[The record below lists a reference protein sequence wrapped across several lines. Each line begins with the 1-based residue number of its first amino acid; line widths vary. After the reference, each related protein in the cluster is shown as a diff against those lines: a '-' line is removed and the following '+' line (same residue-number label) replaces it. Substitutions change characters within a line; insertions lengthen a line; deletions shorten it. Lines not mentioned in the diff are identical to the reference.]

1 MKEIVLRKTKSG
13 KKTAMPMMVKHI
25 VKNVKVQEQDLSDD
39 FPVTHKAER
48 ELGSLNRKLSPEMIE
63 MLKMQLMAFRG
74 DMQLEMATDLVIFA
88 HDHLAYTTGCPSA
101 DRVLDVCYAWI
112 AHEQG
117 ILKVNFSDYLDDAG
131 V

>member
-1 MKEIVLRKTKSG
+1 MKEIVLRKTKCG

-101 DRVLDVCYAWI
+101 DMVLDVCYSWI

-117 ILKVNFSDYLDDAG
+117 LLKVNFSDYLDDAG

>member
-1 MKEIVLRKTKSG
+1 MALLDI
-13 KKTAMPMMVKHI
+13 I
-25 VKNVKVQEQDLSDD
+25 
-39 FPVTHKAER
+39 VTHWNE
-48 ELGSLNRKLSPEMIE
+48 EWCEGRKFFE

-74 DMQLEMATDLVIFA
+74 DMQQEMATDLVIFA

-101 DRVLDVCYAWI
+101 DMVLDVCYSWI

-117 ILKVNFSDYLDDAG
+117 LLKVNFSDYQDEAG

>member
-1 MKEIVLRKTKSG
+1 MSKRKLLVTQIAKEVR
-13 KKTAMPMMVKHI
+13 
-25 VKNVKVQEQDLSDD
+25 VQNQDLRF
-39 FPVTHKAER
+39 FPVVHKAER
-48 ELGSLNRKLSPEMIE
+48 ELGSLKRKVSPELIE

-74 DMQLEMATDLVIFA
+74 DMQQEMATDLVIFA

-101 DRVLDVCYAWI
+101 DMVLDVCYSWI

-117 ILKVNFSDYLDDAG
+117 LLKVNFSDYQDEAG

>member
-1 MKEIVLRKTKSG
+1 MKEIVLRKTKCG